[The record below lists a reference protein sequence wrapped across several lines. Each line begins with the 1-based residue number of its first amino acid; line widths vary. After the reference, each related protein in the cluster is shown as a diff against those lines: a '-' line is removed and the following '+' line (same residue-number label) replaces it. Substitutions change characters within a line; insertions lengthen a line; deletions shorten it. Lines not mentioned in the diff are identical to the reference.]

1 VEIHFGKSDKG
12 EIKVNDSV
20 RKGLGND
27 AFIIVS
33 DIKAM
38 HQELVEIGANVIEGP
53 VERIYGSIEVVIR
66 DCNSFMIVFSN

>member
-20 RKGLGND
+20 RKGLDD